1 MKNTIRVLLADD
13 QSLIREGLRLILE
26 LQSGIRVVG
35 EASNGQEVLDLMAH
49 TPADVVLMD
58 VEMPFMDGIEATRAI
73 CMAYPQVKVIIL
85 TTFEKNEYIFEGIRA
100 GAIGYLLKDTTSEK
114 LAQAIRAAA
123 RGESV
128 LQPSVAS
135 KVLTE
140 FNRLSHKERAPAV
153 ANARLIDPLSTRQ
166 LDVLAHLAEGKSNR
180 EIAAALFLTEGTVKN
195 HLTSILGKLGVRDRT
210 QAALKA
216 RELGML

>member
-26 LQSGIRVVG
+26 LQPDIKVIG
-35 EASNGQEVLDLMAH
+35 EASNGREVLDVLAR
-49 TPADVVLMD
+49 TSADVVLMD
-58 VEMPFMDGIEATRAI
+58 VQMPFMDGIEATRAVRN
-73 CMAYPQVKVIIL
+73 AYPQVKVIIL
-85 TTFEKNEYIFEGIRA
+85 TTFEKDEYIFEGIRA
-100 GAIGYLLKDTTSEK
+100 GAIGYLLKDTTSDK
-114 LAQAIRAAA
+114 LAQAIRAAVQ
-123 RGESV
+123 GESV

-135 KVLTE
+135 KVLAE
-140 FNRLSHKERAPAV
+140 FTRLSDKETRPAA
-153 ANARLIDPLSTRQ
+153 ANARLIEALSARQ

-216 RELGML
+216 RELGLL

>member
-13 QSLIREGLRLILE
+13 QSLIREGLRLVLE
-26 LQSGIRVVG
+26 LQPDIRVVG
-35 EASNGQEVLDLMAH
+35 EASNGRELLAMMAH

-58 VEMPFMDGIEATRAI
+58 VQMPFMDGIEATRAI
-73 CMAYPQVKVIIL
+73 RNAYPQVKVIIL
-85 TTFEKNEYIFEGIRA
+85 TTFEKDEYIFDGIRA
-100 GAIGYLLKDTTSEK
+100 GAIGYLLKDTTSDK
-114 LAQAIRAAA
+114 LAQAIRSAVQ
-123 RGESV
+123 GESV
-128 LQPSVAS
+128 LQPSVAR

-140 FNRLSHKERAPAV
+140 FTRLSDKEAQPAA
-153 ANARLIDPLSTRQ
+153 ANARLIEPLSTRQ
-166 LDVLAHLAEGKSNR
+166 LDVLAHLAKGKSNR

-216 RELGML
+216 RELGLL

>member
-1 MKNTIRVLLADD
+1 MKNPIRVLLADD
-13 QSLIREGLRLILE
+13 QSLIREGLRLVLE
-26 LQSGIRVVG
+26 LQPDIRVVG
-35 EASNGQEVLDLMAH
+35 EASNGQEVLDVLAR

-58 VEMPFMDGIEATRAI
+58 VQMPFMDGIEATRA
-73 CMAYPQVKVIIL
+73 MRNAYPQAKVIIL
-85 TTFEKNEYIFEGIRA
+85 TTFEKDKYIFEGIRA

-123 RGESV
+123 QGESM
-128 LQPSVAS
+128 LQPSVAR
-135 KVLTE
+135 KVLAE

-153 ANARLIDPLSTRQ
+153 ANARLIEPLSTRQ
-166 LDVLAHLAEGKSNR
+166 LHVLAHLAKGKSNR

-216 RELGML
+216 RELGLL